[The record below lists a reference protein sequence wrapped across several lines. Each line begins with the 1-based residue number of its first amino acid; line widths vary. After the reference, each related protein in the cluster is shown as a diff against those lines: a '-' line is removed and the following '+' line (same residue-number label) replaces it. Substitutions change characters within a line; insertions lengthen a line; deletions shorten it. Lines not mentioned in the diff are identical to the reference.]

1 MATFLME
8 SVILAFTIGGIVGAV
23 AALQIAHGPVTVKA
37 HEELERN

>member
-23 AALQIAHGPVTVKA
+23 AALQFAHGPVTEKA
-37 HEELERN
+37 HDEYERN